1 MDTGITARRLFLL
14 CDKQTYLADQ
24 TRCHRVSN
32 QGTEVAKVAVVGPTR
47 MNYPRNF
54 AAVLA
59 LAKLLSKEEEV

>member
-1 MDTGITARRLFLL
+1 SLLFSG
-14 CDKQTYLADQ
+14 Y
-24 TRCHRVSN
+24 SN

-59 LAKLLSKEEEV
+59 LSKLLSKETED